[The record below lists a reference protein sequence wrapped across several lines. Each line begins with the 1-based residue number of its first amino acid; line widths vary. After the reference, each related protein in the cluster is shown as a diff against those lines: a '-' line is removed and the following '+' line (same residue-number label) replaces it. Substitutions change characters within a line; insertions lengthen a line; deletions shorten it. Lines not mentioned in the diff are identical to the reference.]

1 MANTEAHHFL
11 SFSASNMSFLSLQAL
26 RLESERSQWEQRY
39 LEEAAMRQVAIDTAA
54 IPKDARIAALEK
66 NTVENE
72 HLIAVAR
79 AEKMKQFEDMQQ
91 SQVGWIDFLV
101 SSSFLNL

>member
-1 MANTEAHHFL
+1 
-11 SFSASNMSFLSLQAL
+11 
-26 RLESERSQWEQRY
+26 
-39 LEEAAMRQVAIDTAA
+39 MRQVAIDTAA

-91 SQVGWIDFLV
+91 SQVGANFLTWCFFDFSL
-101 SSSFLNL
+101 F